1 MALVATVVIKLTPSS
16 RHGGDIN
23 NDNVAQLFHKL
34 ASEQE
39 GLIPSI
45 LFFKEHRK
53 EVQDLIQKFMAE
65 NVTAD
70 KEDDVLI
77 QDLLTALQSKFPIIK
92 EHARHFSLSL
102 ASFYEIALDR
112 DVVRHVAVNFGT
124 TQYLP
129 ADDHDGDH
137 QGDGYEDIHM
147 SYQFP
152 PEDEENMKPGEALFR
167 HYETVQ
173 KYLDGHIDDIR
184 SKLESSSQKWEE
196 LSEIEFLSALVELF
210 PHDAILRGYII

>member
-1 MALVATVVIKLTPSS
+1 VAAVVIKLTPSS

-23 NDNVAQLFHKL
+23 NDNVAQLFHKF

-53 EVQDLIQKFMAE
+53 EVQDLIQKFMTE

-102 ASFYEIALDR
+102 TSIYEIALGR
-112 DVVRHVAVNFGT
+112 DVVRHISVNFGT
-124 TQYLP
+124 IQYLP
-129 ADDHDGDH
+129 ADDHDGDR

-152 PEDEENMKPGEALFR
+152 PEDEKNMKPGEALFR

-184 SKLESSSQKWEE
+184 SKLESSSQNWEE

-210 PHDAILRGYII
+210 SHDSILRGYII

>member
-1 MALVATVVIKLTPSS
+1 MAAVVIKLTPSS

-23 NDNVAQLFHKL
+23 NDNVTQLFRKI

-45 LFFKEHRK
+45 LFFKEHRE
-53 EVQDLIQKFMAE
+53 EVQDLIQKFMTEDTMA
-65 NVTAD
+65 N
-70 KEDDVLI
+70 KEDDVLL

-92 EHARHFSLSL
+92 EHERHFSLSL
-102 ASFYEIALDR
+102 ASIYEIALGR

-129 ADDHDGDH
+129 ADDHDGDR

-147 SYQFP
+147 SYQFS
-152 PEDEENMKPGEALFR
+152 PEAEKNMKPGEALFR

-173 KYLDGHIDDIR
+173 KYLDGHIGDIR

-196 LSEIEFLSALVELF
+196 LSEIEFLSALVVLF
-210 PHDAILRGYII
+210 PHDTVLQGYIS